1 MVKTVPVNEI
11 YQNAYMFLGRLMAS
25 AVSTGEMLDLNL
37 HPILWKFLLRN
48 EITLEDTESLD
59 AYSIS
64 SLLI

>member
-1 MVKTVPVNEI
+1 MNGKCATD
-11 YQNAYMFLGRLMAS
+11 
-25 AVSTGEMLDLNL
+25 EMLELNS